1 MGKLEQQRQRRRHLK
16 PDVSRASP
24 PRATGVALKD
34 SGAAARR
41 RSAPGEGGCM
51 GESACAACLPRRP
64 AKGALA
70 GCDGAPCRTDLART
84 ASISL
89 LRDKWSGKQS
99 SSPFLAPLGRP
110 SLGRSAPLPHPS
122 YRTEGCGG
130 QNRIKSHVACPRHA
144 ASRPAFQ
151 PKCKERSDCLWE
163 SPGLVTDM
171 ASPTA
176 LAAAAAAAAAAAVAP
191 AAVAPSPWSPRGRAA
206 AATAAFASAAA
217 RRAPRRRAQRC
228 P

>member
-1 MGKLEQQRQRRRHLK
+1 MRARARRAFHGGQRKGRWLAVTAHLAELTSLG
-16 PDVSRASP
+16 PPAS
-24 PRATGVALKD
+24 ACCET
-34 SGAAARR
+34 SGRGSKAARR
-41 RSAPGEGGCM
+41 DALLQTTRAPM
-51 GESACAACLPRRP
+51 G
-64 AKGALA
+64 
-70 GCDGAPCRTDLART
+70 RT
-84 ASISL
+84 
-89 LRDKWSGKQS
+89 
-99 SSPFLAPLGRP
+99 
-110 SLGRSAPLPHPS
+110 SLGRSAPLPPPS